1 MKIALF
7 GKAFGSDYDELMI
20 DVLKILKTSS
30 IDIVVYEPFLKD
42 IKHCFEN
49 DDDYKIFS
57 NTEEIRGNVDVLFS
71 FGGDGTMLDLRKH
84 GSTIWNAPTAQERWA
99 KNS

>member
-30 IDIVVYEPFLKD
+30 IDIVVYETVLKMMM
-42 IKHCFEN
+42 I
-49 DDDYKIFS
+49 IRFS
-57 NTEEIRGNVDVLFS
+57 VT
-71 FGGDGTMLDLRKH
+71 RK
-84 GSTIWNAPTAQERWA
+84 R
-99 KNS
+99 